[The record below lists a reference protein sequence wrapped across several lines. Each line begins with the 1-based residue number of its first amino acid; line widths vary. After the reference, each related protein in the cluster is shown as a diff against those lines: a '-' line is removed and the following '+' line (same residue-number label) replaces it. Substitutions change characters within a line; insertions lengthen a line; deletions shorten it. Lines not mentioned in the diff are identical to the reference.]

1 MTQVH
6 KDIHYAQT
14 KSVKRLRAPLLSQKG
29 KGHSM
34 QVNGKFCQQKT
45 SSAKLEQCLTNK
57 SEITWQKKEV
67 Y

>member
-29 KGHSM
+29 KRTQHASEW
-34 QVNGKFCQQKT
+34 KIL
-45 SSAKLEQCLTNK
+45 SAED
-57 SEITWQKKEV
+57 E
-67 Y
+67 